1 MEELYGKSQR
11 NPIFQVILTKIKI
24 LIKDKTPERGL
35 IFVYMEVS
43 CDNFGENVENG
54 KKKMEKQTELKKQ
67 GRMTSNRS
75 QGFS

>member
-1 MEELYGKSQR
+1 MENPGKTPHSKSL
-11 NPIFQVILTKIKI
+11 LTKPEI

-35 IFVYMEVS
+35 IFVQNMEVS

-54 KKKMEKQTELKKQ
+54 KKRWKNKYELKKQ